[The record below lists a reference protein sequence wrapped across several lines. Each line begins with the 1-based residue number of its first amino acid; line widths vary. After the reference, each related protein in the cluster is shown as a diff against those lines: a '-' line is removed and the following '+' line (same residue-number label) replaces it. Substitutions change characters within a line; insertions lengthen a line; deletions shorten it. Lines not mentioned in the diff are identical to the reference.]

1 MALADTVPRSAE
13 LVERIEG
20 DGLIDGDADID
31 IEGDS
36 VLDAIA
42 VIVASAED
50 EGEKE
55 GRADSVAHE
64 EIVGETVNPAL
75 LDAEDDVVEDVL
87 G

>member
-1 MALADTVPRSAE
+1 MALADKVPRSAE
-13 LVERIEG
+13 VVERIEG
-20 DGLIDGDADID
+20 DGLIDGDADDD

-36 VLDAIA
+36 VFDAIA

-55 GRADSVAHE
+55 GRPDSVARE
-64 EIVGETVNPAL
+64 EIVGETLNPAL